1 MAFFSPSHV
10 FINCSFHERDCN
22 ECGFSSLS
30 GRSDYVAL
38 VDCNDDMTNHLAGCH
53 LSKSVLKEHEVI
65 LARAGIFRW
74 TEGQV
79 KEMVICPKHRDRYGK
94 YWRSATMCQYLVHK
108 GKSQAIKQGRN
119 MRVINLEMA
128 IQTMD
133 MYGVT
138 VSIGSREF

>member
-1 MAFFSPSHV
+1 MAAFSPSHV
-10 FINCSFHERDCN
+10 FINCSFHGRDCN

-38 VDCNDDMTNHLAGCH
+38 VDCNDDMTNHLA
-53 LSKSVLKEHEVI
+53 
-65 LARAGIFRW
+65 
-74 TEGQV
+74 
-79 KEMVICPKHRDRYGK
+79 
-94 YWRSATMCQYLVHK
+94 MCQYLVHK

>member
-1 MAFFSPSHV
+1 MWLFYSKWKK
-10 FINCSFHERDCN
+10 
-22 ECGFSSLS
+22 
-30 GRSDYVAL
+30 SDYVAL
-38 VDCNDDMTNHLAGCH
+38 VDCNDDMTNHLAGCP
-53 LSKSVLKEHEVI
+53 LPKSVLKEHEVI
-65 LARAGIFRW
+65 FARAGIFRW
-74 TEGQV
+74 TDAQV
-79 KEMVICPKHRDRYGK
+79 KEMVICLNTETIRGNIGVQQR
-94 YWRSATMCQYLVHK
+94 RVNIQFITE

>member
-1 MAFFSPSHV
+1 
-10 FINCSFHERDCN
+10 
-22 ECGFSSLS
+22 
-30 GRSDYVAL
+30 
-38 VDCNDDMTNHLAGCH
+38 MTNHLA
-53 LSKSVLKEHEVI
+53 
-65 LARAGIFRW
+65 
-74 TEGQV
+74 
-79 KEMVICPKHRDRYGK
+79 
-94 YWRSATMCQYLVHK
+94 MCQYLVHK